1 MVETPTE
8 KLWISEDE
16 TQWKNEL
23 SNYYARI
30 KPEHLEIEEEMI
42 KYNISTFEE
51 MSPEEWYTFLLE
63 KYFKWKYTQANRY
76 ASTTKYLKK
85 YKEENKLEE
94 LNLIKNEFIK
104 LDKANIKA
112 AIETVS
118 KIKGLGPI
126 GASGLLAL
134 LYPKLYGTVDQFV
147 VKALMEIREYPELKR
162 IELEDININQAE
174 YVINILKMKADDLN
188 KLFSTDFWTPR
199 KIDMI
204 LWSFR

>member
-1 MVETPTE
+1 MVEIPIE
-8 KLWISEDE
+8 KLWNSEDE

-23 SNYYARI
+23 NNYYSRI
-30 KPEHLEIEEEMI
+30 KPEHLEIEEEII

-51 MSPEEWYTFLLE
+51 MSPEEWYSFLLDN
-63 KYFKWKYTQANRY
+63 YFKWKYTQANRY
-76 ASTTKYLKK
+76 ASTTKHLKK
-85 YKEENKLEE
+85 YKEENNLEE

-112 AIETVS
+112 SIKIVS

-134 LYPKLYGTVDQFV
+134 LYPKFYGTVDQFV
-147 VKALMEIREYPELKR
+147 VKVLMKTKEYHELKL
-162 IELEDININQAE
+162 IEPEDININQTE
-174 YVINILKMKADDLN
+174 YVINILKKKADDLN

-204 LWSFR
+204 LWSIR

>member
-1 MVETPTE
+1 MVEIPIE
-8 KLWISEDE
+8 KLWNSKDE

-51 MSPEEWYTFLLE
+51 MSPEEWYTFLLD

-85 YKEENKLEE
+85 YKEENNLEE

-104 LDKANIKA
+104 VDKANIKA

-147 VKALMEIREYPELKR
+147 VKALMKTKEYPELKL
-162 IELEDININQAE
+162 IEPEDININQAE